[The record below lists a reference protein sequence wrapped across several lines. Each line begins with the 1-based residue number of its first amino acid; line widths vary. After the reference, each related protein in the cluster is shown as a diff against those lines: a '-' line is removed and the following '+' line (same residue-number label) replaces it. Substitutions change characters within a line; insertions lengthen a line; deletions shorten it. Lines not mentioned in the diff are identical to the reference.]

1 MVRGYNGT
9 LGRWLSSLSF
19 CAFAQSLMIELRCVF
34 IICTHPGIH
43 LWTTDYVSRQVMIA
57 CKNFL
62 LHRIG
67 INWEERKSL
76 PLATKKPLSRGC
88 RSWGPDRRPSQLF
101 RLSIF
106 WVSLSALQ
114 LSGQNVQRIV
124 ERTDILRQA
133 FDNRLSFDKHLWK
146 LGPERKVIIVFKIKL
161 HKICVLNLLYNI
173 FSTL

>member
-1 MVRGYNGT
+1 M
-9 LGRWLSSLSF
+9 
-19 CAFAQSLMIELRCVF
+19 
-34 IICTHPGIH
+34 
-43 LWTTDYVSRQVMIA
+43 
-57 CKNFL
+57 
-62 LHRIG
+62 G

-114 LSGQNVQRIV
+114 LSGQNVPRIV

-146 LGPERKVIIVFKIKL
+146 LGPERKVIIVFKWKFWLRKSDRECSTKL
-161 HKICVLNLLYNI
+161 FRSWQAQADLNDVELLSWQTWRITVLEQSLCLDYV
-173 FSTL
+173 